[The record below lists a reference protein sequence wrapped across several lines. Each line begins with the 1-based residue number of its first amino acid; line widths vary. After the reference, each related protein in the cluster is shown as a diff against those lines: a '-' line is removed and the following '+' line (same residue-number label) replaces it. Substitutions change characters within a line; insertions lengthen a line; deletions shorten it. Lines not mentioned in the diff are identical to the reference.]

1 MYLTKPTESRTKFR
15 SLLLHFST
23 WCEGFI
29 IPPAAYRD
37 FYWSSTR
44 SRCLLLIKKLPVGS
58 LLSHPC
64 GFTNSVVWNTYIV
77 IFMKPSKRQARSRWV
92 AAGIGW
98 SRFRKLQ
105 PLLQLRTNE
114 INSGSVRATVANEIY
129 MKLRIRMASS
139 RSGSFAKRWFLGRNK
154 MKRMSAREGILFKEK
169 NLTHFILN
177 YWKFWNIGKGGG
189 ELNLQLKRW
198 EVCNN

>member
-1 MYLTKPTESRTKFR
+1 M
-15 SLLLHFST
+15 
-23 WCEGFI
+23 
-29 IPPAAYRD
+29 
-37 FYWSSTR
+37 
-44 SRCLLLIKKLPVGS
+44 GS

-139 RSGSFAKRWFLGRNK
+139 HCGSFAKRWFLGRNK
-154 MKRMSAREGILFKEK
+154 MKRMSARQEILFKEEESHAFYFK
-169 NLTHFILN
+169 LLGILE
-177 YWKFWNIGKGGG
+177 YWGG
-189 ELNLQLKRW
+189 EFAVEEAESVQ
-198 EVCNN
+198 